1 MPNGSTRSH
10 AARYAQ
16 PMPIGLLTGLGA
28 ALAWGT
34 MDIAS
39 ALASRRIGSLR
50 VVAGVQLV
58 GATILVVVALL
69 TRTPVPSDPTALA
82 LSALLG
88 LIGAGAYLAYFTGL
102 RVGPIAV
109 VSGVVAA
116 YGGLTVVLSV
126 VLRGESLTALQ
137 ALGASVATVGVILT
151 GIAFEGHWRSTRL
164 AGPGVIFS
172 IVALILF
179 AMMAIT
185 TDVAIGYADWL
196 QVLLVSRLVNATLG
210 LVVVGIV
217 VWLAARQTRAATG
230 DSSAKAFIVPS
241 RRVVATVVLAG
252 MLDVAGLAMFAFGI
266 SEAPTWLVGLA
277 SSFGPAVTIII
288 AVAFLGERLKPIQ
301 WFGLSGVAVGMVLI
315 AIP

>member
-1 MPNGSTRSH
+1 
-10 AARYAQ
+10 
-16 PMPIGLLTGLGA
+16 MPIGLLTGLGA

-58 GATILVVVALL
+58 GAAILVMVALL
-69 TRTPVPSDPTALA
+69 TDTSIPTDPTALA
-82 LSALLG
+82 LSVLLG
-88 LIGAGAYLAYFTGL
+88 LIGGGAYLAYFTGL

-126 VLRGESLTALQ
+126 VLRGETLTPLQ
-137 ALGASVATVGVILT
+137 ALGASIATIGVILT
-151 GIAFEGHWRSTRL
+151 GIAFEGNWRSTRF

-185 TDVAIGYADWL
+185 TDVALEHADWL
-196 QVLLVSRLVNATLG
+196 QVLLVSRLVNAALG
-210 LVVVGIV
+210 VGVVLVVI
-217 VWLAARQTRAATG
+217 WLAARRRPGDPLAT
-230 DSSAKAFIVPS
+230 AVIVPS
-241 RRVVATVVLAG
+241 PRVTATVMLAG
-252 MLDVAGLAMFAFGI
+252 VLDVAGLAVFAFGL
-266 SEAPTWLVGLA
+266 STAPTWLVGLA
-277 SSFGPAVTIII
+277 SSFGPAVTILI

-301 WFGLSGVAVGMVLI
+301 WFGLCGVAVGMVAI
-315 AIP
+315 ALP

>member
-1 MPNGSTRSH
+1 
-10 AARYAQ
+10 
-16 PMPIGLLTGLGA
+16 MPIGLLTGLGA
-28 ALAWGT
+28 ALAWGC
-34 MDIAS
+34 MDVAS
-39 ALASRRIGSLR
+39 ALASRKIGSLR

-58 GATILVVVALL
+58 GATILILVAFL
-69 TRTPVPSDPTALA
+69 TSTSLPNDPTALA

-126 VLRGESLTALQ
+126 VLRGETLTTLQ
-137 ALGASVATVGVILT
+137 AAGASIATIGVILT

-172 IVALILF
+172 IIALVLF
-179 AMMAIT
+179 AMMAVT

-196 QVLLVSRLVNATLG
+196 QVLLVSRVVNATLG
-210 LVVVGIV
+210 IVVVGIV
-217 VWLAARQTRAATG
+217 AWLAARQARAVSG
-230 DSSAKAFIVPS
+230 DPTAHAILVPS
-241 RRVVATVVLAG
+241 RRVVAIVVLAG
-252 MLDVAGLAMFAFGI
+252 ILDVAGLAVFAFGI
-266 SEAPTWLVGLA
+266 SVAPTWLVGLA
-277 SSFGPAVTIII
+277 SSFGPAVTILI

-301 WFGLSGVAVGMVLI
+301 WFGLSGVAVGMIAI